1 MINSGS
7 LPDNKGWFICMMLC
21 PRHILNINISAN
33 EHLKLRET
41 FSHVWKK
48 G

>member
-7 LPDNKGWFICMMLC
+7 LIYNKGWSTCMMC
-21 PRHILNINISAN
+21 PRDILDINIIAN